1 MDGERWFLPHH
12 PVISPHKPLPRVVF
26 DSAAK
31 QDGICL
37 NDCLEAGPS
46 LHNDLPGILLRFRER
61 SVALSGDVSDMFC
74 HVRLRPEDCK
84 YHQYPWRDMD
94 AQRPPDVY
102 EMNCLVFGDKLSP
115 CEANFAVIRTA
126 EDFQEQW
133 PAAAAAVRRDI
144 FVDDLYTSCESEA
157 EATNLRQDVT
167 ALMSKG
173 GFPMR
178 KWISSSPEVL
188 ATVPQAERAASDKN
202 LELGELPS
210 GRALGERWDPKS
222 DSLGFALAHIDRPP
236 AQNTKRGI
244 LKRLAGLYDPLGWA
258 SPFVLRA
265 KVMLQRTWSRG
276 LDWDDLLPADMI
288 AEWAKW
294 EEEIAALRS
303 IVVPRYIYR
312 QPCKTTC
319 TGSLS

>member
-1 MDGERWFLPHH
+1 MPSEQRAMDILDKTCRKVESGYELGLLWKANRP
-12 PVISPHKPLPRVVF
+12 PLPNNYDTALKR
-26 DSAAK
+26 
-31 QDGICL
+31 
-37 NDCLEAGPS
+37 LESVERRLLKDPKLAEGYRPS

-102 EMNCLVFGDKLSP
+102 EMNCLVFGDKSST
-115 CEANFAVIRTA
+115 CEANFAVIRTT

-144 FVDDLYTSCESEA
+144 FVDELYTSCESEA
-157 EATNLRQDVT
+157 EAANLRQDVT

-210 GRALGERWDPKS
+210 GRAL
-222 DSLGFALAHIDRPP
+222 
-236 AQNTKRGI
+236 
-244 LKRLAGLYDPLGWA
+244 
-258 SPFVLRA
+258 
-265 KVMLQRTWSRG
+265 
-276 LDWDDLLPADMI
+276 
-288 AEWAKW
+288 
-294 EEEIAALRS
+294 
-303 IVVPRYIYR
+303 
-312 QPCKTTC
+312 
-319 TGSLS
+319 